1 MNIVKTFR
9 SITER
14 LNELNKCDFC
24 WEFSAPLF
32 EDANSIVQVVNP
44 CCVQIRLLNY
54 TDSKTND
61 HRNGFVTGTYT
72 DYRFTLEVMKQSQ
85 MGLNVDNEIKGYS
98 LDTSKWETIYYPIRE
113 CLSDS
118 NFIDW
123 CAELGLQVEVQT
135 WTYSPFQNK
144 GEDNYDG
151 WKITAHVRIR
161 NEYQ

>member
-9 SITER
+9 SITAR

-44 CCVQIRLLNY
+44 CCVQIRLLDY
-54 TDSKTND
+54 TRLKTTEY
-61 HRNGFVTGTYT
+61 RNGFPVGNVV
-72 DYRFTLEVMKQSQ
+72 DYRFKLYVMLQSH
-85 MGLNVDNEIKGYS
+85 MGLNVDNEIKGYP
-98 LDTSKWETIYYPIRE
+98 LETSKWETIYHPLEE
-113 CLSDS
+113 CISDH

-123 CAELGLQVEVQT
+123 CAELDLQVEVPS
-135 WTYSPFQNK
+135 WGSKAFNNKDGDTYAGF
-144 GEDNYDG
+144 E
-151 WKITAHVRIR
+151 ITAHVRIR